1 MLTDT
6 NSAWLEAFKS
16 KYGYAPRILHI
27 GNIANNSYNN
37 AKLLNQAGFSN
48 DVICYD
54 YYHVMASPE
63 WEDAEFVGEISD
75 QFKPDWTK
83 VNLNGF
89 VRPKWFAQGV
99 LFDCVDYLRRNR
111 TRKNT
116 SVSWKRLEK
125 ASRQLDGSRLER
137 RIAFLRNALQKGLFI
152 FSSKQSSAFCFL
164 RQGFTRRFGNLVG
177 PLIAYTLTVLIW
189 PFMHP
194 LIRISGKGRME
205 CERAIQKC
213 LDDWHAEFPERE
225 PLTQIELQ
233 KFIYTSSRFMA
244 EWRSLF
250 ACYDIVLAYSTD
262 PIIPM
267 LSEVPYFA
275 FEHGTIREIPFKN
288 DVLGK
293 VTALSYRKAEHV
305 FVTNFDCLPNAK
317 ILSPEKFTLINHPY
331 DEDHGLSVVGY
342 EGLRSSLQLQLDA
355 DFLFFFPTRQDW
367 VHGTGYADKANDV
380 FWRAFG
386 ALVREGW
393 KVGVICC
400 EWGKNIEESRDLIER
415 EGGAGKVLWVKP
427 MANVNFERMA
437 RACDIV
443 VDQFKLGAFGGVVFK
458 AMAVGAPILTYL
470 EASKLLDQYS
480 EMPPIVNCESSKEI
494 VEKISLLLHNRHE
507 IHRLGEASRSWI
519 KRHHAKQATVNLQ
532 VDQFRNFL
540 SSKQA
545 IDSVKQPEQL
555 GIYDRPH

>member
-1 MLTDT
+1 MLTEI
-6 NSAWLEAFKS
+6 NRAWLEEFKS
-16 KYGYAPRILHI
+16 KHGYAPRILHI
-27 GNIANNSYNN
+27 GNIANNAYNN
-37 AKLLNQAGFSN
+37 ANLLNQAGFDN

-54 YYHVMASPE
+54 YYHVMGCPE
-63 WEDAEFVGEISD
+63 WEDADIYGEIED
-75 QFKPDWTK
+75 HFKPDWKK
-83 VNLNGF
+83 VEIKNF

-99 LFDCVDYLRRNR
+99 LLDCINYLRRKRN
-111 TRKNT
+111 KQNT
-116 SVSWKRLEK
+116 SKAWGRLEK
-125 ASRQLDGSRLER
+125 SSRLIAGNFFER
-137 RIAFLRNALQKGLFI
+137 RLSYYLRAIRLIFFAFTFSPRCGFDFLQQI
-152 FSSKQSSAFCFL
+152 FA
-164 RQGFTRRFGNLVG
+164 RRFGNLASL
-177 PLIAYTLTVLIW
+177 LIAFSLTSVVW
-189 PFMHP
+189 PFAHP
-194 LIRISGKGRME
+194 LLRISVKASKWRRGVLGF
-205 CERAIQKC
+205 
-213 LDDWHAEFPERE
+213 LDAWHIEFPERE
-225 PLTQIELQ
+225 SLSRAELERFIFLYPL
-233 KFIYTSSRFMA
+233 MA
-244 EWRSLF
+244 EWDRLF
-250 ACYDIVLAYSTD
+250 AGYDIVLAYSTD
-262 PIIPM
+262 PIIP
-267 LSEVPYFA
+267 LFYETPYFA
-275 FEHGTIREIPFKN
+275 FEHGTIREIPFKE

-293 VTALSYRKAEHV
+293 VTALAYRKAEHV
-305 FVTNFDCLPNAK
+305 FATNFDCQPSAE
-317 ILSPEKFTLINHPY
+317 ILCPGKFTLINHPY
-331 DEDHGLSVVGY
+331 DEDHGLGVQGY
-342 EGLRSSLQLQLDA
+342 EDLRRRLQVQLNA

-367 VHGTGYADKANDV
+367 VNGTGYADKANDV

-386 ALVREGW
+386 DLVRKGW

-470 EASKLLDQYS
+470 EASKLLVQYP

-555 GIYDRPH
+555 GIYDRPY